1 MKKLILLLIATGLVF
16 AEGLENNALMQAL
29 NDEMTR
35 NLSSLRIENQDKPYY
50 LSYRVWD
57 GWTCDIQAEFGGIVS
72 SIRNHRRDIY
82 VDLRVGSPELDN
94 SNFAC
99 QSSGPSAIESDRTN
113 LPLEDDYYAL
123 RNSIWLV
130 TDGTYKKA
138 LERLSRKKAVIQ
150 NRPTKDS
157 LPDFSAV
164 PVCAKVE
171 LEARW
176 NVNQPEWETRIA
188 AISKLF
194 QKFPRIFESSVTMHV
209 DAANQYFL
217 DGQGNKSRRG
227 DQQAYIEVLAKTQ
240 SDDGDPI
247 EDFIGFYSASA
258 EGLPKLEEI
267 SRSVT
272 AMAETLSLLAALKK
286 EESYSGP
293 VLFTGQ
299 AAAELFFQ
307 MLGKGVSD
315 PRPPLYENDMVA
327 RNANSDNF
335 GNLTGRMGRRV
346 MPDFLSAYDDPNL
359 AEWGGAEL
367 FGRFAIDDQGVKS
380 ERVDI
385 AKDGKLTGFMMSR
398 SPVKKVALSNGHARY
413 RYENMGGRAIG
424 LPGVLVIESRE
435 TQNLDDLK
443 KVLNRTAQDFD
454 NKYAIIVT
462 RLAAARPRSTFE
474 QYMRWFTPSPSAS
487 DKPML
492 TLPTVAY
499 KVDLATGKAELVRGL
514 DFSSITTRLLRDIS
528 AVSKETYTYNFLY
541 HDNEGNA
548 YSMSVVAPAVLIDE
562 MDLVTKETKPTKPP
576 ILSHPFFKK
585 R

>member
-1 MKKLILLLIATGLVF
+1 MKKIILLLIATGLVF
-16 AEGLENNALMQAL
+16 AESLDDNILMQAL
-29 NDEMTR
+29 TDEMTR
-35 NLSSLRIENQDKPYY
+35 SMSSLRIEKQEKPCY
-50 LSYRVWD
+50 LSYRVTD
-57 GWTCDIQAEFGGIVS
+57 GWACDIQAEFGGIVS
-72 SIRNHRRDIY
+72 STRNHRRDIY
-82 VDLRVGSPELDN
+82 VDLRVGSPALDN

-123 RNSIWLV
+123 RKFIWLV

-164 PVCAKVE
+164 PLCAKVE
-171 LEARW
+171 PEARL
-176 NVNQPEWETRIA
+176 NVNQAEWETSCA

-194 QKFPRIFESSVTMHV
+194 QKFPRIFESNVTMHI
-209 DAANQYFL
+209 AATNQYFL
-217 DGQGNKSRRG
+217 DGQGNKSRRA
-227 DQQAYIEVLAKTQ
+227 DHQAYIEVLAKTQ

-247 EDFIGFYSASA
+247 EDFIGFYSTSA

-267 SRSVT
+267 SRFVS
-272 AMAETLSLLAALKK
+272 AMAETLSLLVALKK

-293 VLFTGQ
+293 VLFTSQ

-335 GNLTGRMGRRV
+335 GNLTGRIGRRV

-359 AEWGGAEL
+359 AKWEGTDL

-385 AKDGKLTGFMMSR
+385 AKDGKLTGFLMSR
-398 SPVKKVALSNGHARY
+398 SPVKKIASSNGHARY
-413 RYENMGGRAIG
+413 RDENLGGRVIG
-424 LPGVLVIESRE
+424 LPGVLVVESRE
-435 TQNLDDLK
+435 TKNLEGLK
-443 KVLNRTAQDFD
+443 KTLTRTAQDFD

-474 QYMRWFTPSPSAS
+474 QYMRWFTPAPSAG

-492 TLPTVAY
+492 SAPTVAY
-499 KVDLATGKAELVRGL
+499 KVDLATGKTELIRGL

-548 YSMSVVAPAVLIDE
+548 YPMSVVAPAVLIDE
-562 MDLVTKETKPTKPP
+562 VEMVTRDTKPTKPP
-576 ILSHPFFKK
+576 ILGHPFFKK

>member
-1 MKKLILLLIATGLVF
+1 MKKMIFLLIAAGLIF
-16 AEGLENNALMQAL
+16 AEGLENNVLMQAL
-29 NDEMTR
+29 SDEMTR
-35 NLSSLRIENQDKPYY
+35 SMSSLRIENQDKPYY

-57 GWTCDIQAEFGGIVS
+57 GWTSDIQAEFGGIVS
-72 SIRNHRRDIY
+72 STKNHRRDIF

-99 QSSGPSAIESDRTN
+99 PSSGPSAIESDRTN

-138 LERLSRKKAVIQ
+138 LERLSRKNAVIQ

-157 LPDFSAV
+157 LPDFSAA
-164 PVCAKVE
+164 PACALVE
-171 LEARW
+171 PDARG

-209 DAANQYFL
+209 TAANQYFL
-217 DGQGNKSRRG
+217 DGQGNLSRRL
-227 DQQAYIEVLAKTQ
+227 DNQAYIEVLAKTQ

-258 EGLPKLEEI
+258 EGLPAIDEI

-307 MLGKGVSD
+307 VLGKGVSD

-327 RNANSDNF
+327 RNANPDNF

-359 AEWGGAEL
+359 VRWGGAEL
-367 FGRFAIDDQGVKS
+367 FGRLTIDDQGVKS

-385 AKDGKLTGFMMSR
+385 AKDGKLTGFLMSR
-398 SPVKKVALSNGHARY
+398 SPVKKVASSNGHARY
-413 RYENMGGRAIG
+413 RDENMGGRAIG
-424 LPGVLVIESRE
+424 LPAVLVIDSRE
-435 TQNLDDLK
+435 TQDLNGLK
-443 KVLNRTAQDFD
+443 KALIATAQDFD

-462 RLAAARPRSTFE
+462 RLAATRPRSIFE
-474 QYMRWFTPSPSAS
+474 QYMRWFTSSPSAS
-487 DKPML
+487 DKPL
-492 TLPTVAY
+492 LAAPTVAY
-499 KVDLATGKAELVRGL
+499 KVDLATGRTELVRGL

-528 AVSKETYTYNFLY
+528 SVSQESYVYNFLY

-548 YSMSVVAPAVLIDE
+548 YPMSVVAPSILIDE
-562 MDLVTKETKPTKPP
+562 MDLVTKDTKPTKLP